1 MISPKVDHE
10 SIINSRFV
18 LPGHLAWIS
27 DKMLEQQQQGV
38 FMQGI
43 VPIVFVPFTEAGVLD
58 EIGLRRVVRFE
69 LEGGADGI
77 GINGFASEAY
87 KLTDQERAQ
96 TAEIVADEV
105 AKQVPLVIG
114 IAAGS
119 TEAAVIQMKA
129 FRKHEPAVF
138 MVLPPATFD
147 YTAHSLVE
155 HYVNLANSSDVPI
168 MMQHSPHIAQYSHV
182 RLETQHLAEMANR
195 ASGLGYFKIEGP
207 GAPARMRALK
217 PLIPENV
224 KLFGGVGG
232 ISFLEEL
239 EVGVGGVIP
248 GVGFNE
254 VFQMAWQVWNAG
266 DKPKVHEILTQYQ
279 PLVNAVSIKG
289 HEFSLHARKHLAK
302 RAGLI
307 SSAKVRSPTVAPTE
321 AEIGLIFQ
329 TADTFELRISRKT
342 TGVL

>member
-1 MISPKVDHE
+1 
-10 SIINSRFV
+10 
-18 LPGHLAWIS
+18 
-27 DKMLEQQQQGV
+27 
-38 FMQGI
+38 MQGI
-43 VPIVFVPFTEAGVLD
+43 VPIVFVPFDEAGGID
-58 EIGLRRVVRFE
+58 EASLRRVVRFE

-87 KLTDQERAQ
+87 KLTDQEREQ

-105 AKQVPLVIG
+105 ARQVPLVIG

-119 TEAAVIQMKA
+119 TEGAITQMKTFA
-129 FRKHEPAVF
+129 KLEPAVF

-147 YTAHSLVE
+147 YTPQSLVE
-155 HYVNLANSSDVPI
+155 HYVTLANSSDTPI

-182 RLETQHLAEMANR
+182 LLEVEHLAQMANR
-195 ASGLGYFKIEGP
+195 AGNLGYFKIEGP
-207 GAPARMRALK
+207 GAPDRMRALK

-239 EVGVGGVIP
+239 EVGIAGVIP

-254 VFQMAWQVWNAG
+254 VFKMAWKAWNLG
-266 DKPKVHEILTQYQ
+266 DKARVAEILTQHQ
-279 PLVNAVSIKG
+279 PLVSAVSSKG
-289 HEFSLHARKHLAK
+289 HEFSLHARKQLAK

-307 SSAKVRSPTVAPTE
+307 SSAKVRNPSVAPTE

-329 TADTFELRISRKT
+329 TADQFNLRISRR
-342 TGVL
+342 

>member
-1 MISPKVDHE
+1 
-10 SIINSRFV
+10 
-18 LPGHLAWIS
+18 
-27 DKMLEQQQQGV
+27 
-38 FMQGI
+38 MQGI
-43 VPIVFVPFTEAGVLD
+43 VPIVFVPFDNQGEIDEA
-58 EIGLRRVVRFE
+58 GLRRVVRFE

-119 TEAAVIQMKA
+119 TEAAVVQMKSFA
-129 FRKHEPAVF
+129 KLSPAVF

-147 YTAHSLVE
+147 YTPQSLIE
-155 HYVNLANSSDVPI
+155 HYVTLANSSDTPI

-182 RLETQHLAEMANR
+182 LLEVEHLAEMANR
-195 ASGLGYFKIEGP
+195 ASGISYFKIEGP
-207 GAPARMRALK
+207 GAPARMRVLK

-239 EVGVGGVIP
+239 EVGVAGVIP

-254 VFQMAWQVWNAG
+254 VFQMAWKAWNAG
-266 DKPKVHEILTQYQ
+266 DKARVYEILTHYQ
-279 PLVNAVSIKG
+279 PLVSAVSSKG
-289 HEFSLHARKHLAK
+289 HEFSLHARKHLCH

-307 SSAKVRSPTVAPTE
+307 ASARVRNPTVAATK

-329 TADTFELRISRKT
+329 TADQFELRISRR
-342 TGVL
+342 

>member
-1 MISPKVDHE
+1 
-10 SIINSRFV
+10 
-18 LPGHLAWIS
+18 
-27 DKMLEQQQQGV
+27 
-38 FMQGI
+38 MQGI
-43 VPIVFVPFTEAGVLD
+43 VPIVFVPFDGEGEIDEA
-58 EIGLRRVVRFE
+58 GLRRVVRFE
-69 LEGGADGI
+69 LEGGVDGI

-87 KLTDQERAQ
+87 KLTDIERQQ

-119 TEAAVIQMKA
+119 TEAAISQMKSLA
-129 FRKHEPAVF
+129 KLEPTVF

-147 YTAHSLVE
+147 YTPESLIE
-155 HYVNLANSSDVPI
+155 HYLTLANSSDVPI

-182 RLETQHLAEMANR
+182 LLETHHLAEMANR
-195 ASGLGYFKIEGP
+195 ASGIGYFKIEGP
-207 GAPARMRALK
+207 GAPDRMKSLK

-254 VFQMAWQVWNAG
+254 VFQMAWLAWNAG
-266 DKPKVHEILTQYQ
+266 DKPKVHEILTHYQ
-279 PLVNAVSIKG
+279 GLVNAVSIKG
-289 HEFSLHARKHLAK
+289 HEFSLHARKQLAK

-307 SSAKVRSPTVAPTE
+307 ASANVRSPTVAPTE

-329 TADTFELRISRKT
+329 AADQFELRISRR
-342 TGVL
+342 

>member
-1 MISPKVDHE
+1 
-10 SIINSRFV
+10 
-18 LPGHLAWIS
+18 
-27 DKMLEQQQQGV
+27 
-38 FMQGI
+38 MQGI
-43 VPIVFVPFTEAGVLD
+43 VPIVFVPFDKDGEID
-58 EIGLRRVVRFE
+58 ETGLRRVVQFE
-69 LEGGADGI
+69 LEGNADGI

-87 KLTDQERAQ
+87 KLTDQERQQ

-105 AKQVPLVIG
+105 AKQVPLVLG

-119 TEAAVIQMKA
+119 TEAAVAQMKNFA
-129 FRKHEPAVF
+129 KLSPAVF

-147 YTAHSLVE
+147 YTPQSLIE
-155 HYVNLANSSDVPI
+155 HYVTLANSSDTPI

-182 RLETQHLAEMANR
+182 TLEIHHLAEMANR
-195 ASGLGYFKIEGP
+195 ASNIGYFKIEGP

-217 PLIPENV
+217 PLIPSSA

-254 VFQMAWQVWNAG
+254 VFQMAWKAWNAG
-266 DKPKVHEILTQYQ
+266 NKAKVHEILTQYQ
-279 PLVNAVSIKG
+279 PLVSAVSSKG
-289 HEFSLHARKHLAK
+289 HEFSLHARKHLCQ

-307 SSAKVRSPTVAPTE
+307 ASNKVRNPTVAASE

-329 TADTFELRISRKT
+329 TADQFELRISRSIN
-342 TGVL
+342 L

>member
-1 MISPKVDHE
+1 
-10 SIINSRFV
+10 
-18 LPGHLAWIS
+18 
-27 DKMLEQQQQGV
+27 
-38 FMQGI
+38 MQGI
-43 VPIVFVPFTEAGVLD
+43 VPIVFVPFDEAGGID
-58 EIGLRRVVRFE
+58 EASLRRVVRFE

-87 KLTDQERAQ
+87 KLSDQEREQ
-96 TAEIVADEV
+96 TAAIVADEV

-119 TEAAVIQMKA
+119 TEAAISQMNTFAKL
-129 FRKHEPAVF
+129 EPAVF

-147 YTAHSLVE
+147 YTPQSLVE
-155 HYVNLANSSDVPI
+155 HYVTLANSSDVPI
-168 MMQHSPHIAQYSHV
+168 MMQHSQHIAQYSHV
-182 RLETQHLAEMANR
+182 LLEVEHLAQMADR
-195 ASGLGYFKIEGP
+195 ASNIGYFKIEGP
-207 GAPARMRALK
+207 GAPDRMRALK

-254 VFQMAWQVWNAG
+254 VFKMAWKAWNAG
-266 DKPKVHEILTQYQ
+266 DKARVHEVLTQYQ
-279 PLVNAVSIKG
+279 PLVNAVSSKG

-307 SSAKVRSPTVAPTE
+307 SSAKVRNPTVAATI

-329 TADTFELRISRKT
+329 AADQFELRISRR
-342 TGVL
+342 